1 MQHRTHRAQSG
12 KGCLLLLENSK
23 FCGEQETTSFRCHW
37 RQAPYKWAIYRWQL
51 QMERTVLR
59 TTKIVP
65 AAALSIPSSYWG
77 NSVRTLIIS
86 CTVFVSALQG
96 KCYLCRLSCPRGDQH
111 YSHHKLNS
119 LNQEKRLW
127 EFVNKLPKGNWY
139 YVWKNH
145 LTKGALEEMMQNT
158 TFAVCV
164 LHEKNISLYLFVYDC
179 ARTC

>member
-1 MQHRTHRAQSG
+1 MHSFKCQNQRSMWKKGWQLLHLPSKSYIENLFLVHFIISIKSISVSEMQHRTHRAQSG

-59 TTKIVP
+59 TRKIVP

-86 CTVFVSALQG
+86 CRVFVSALKG
-96 KCYLCRLSCPRGDQH
+96 KCYLCLLSCPKSDQH
-111 YSHHKLNS
+111 YFHHKSNYTKPG
-119 LNQEKRLW
+119 EKVMRI
-127 EFVNKLPKGNWY
+127 
-139 YVWKNH
+139 
-145 LTKGALEEMMQNT
+145 
-158 TFAVCV
+158 C
-164 LHEKNISLYLFVYDC
+164 S
-179 ARTC
+179 